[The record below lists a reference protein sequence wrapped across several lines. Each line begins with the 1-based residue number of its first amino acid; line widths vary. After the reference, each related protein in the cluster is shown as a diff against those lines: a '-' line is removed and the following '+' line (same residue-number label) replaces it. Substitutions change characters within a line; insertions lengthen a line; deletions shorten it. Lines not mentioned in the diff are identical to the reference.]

1 LIDAFSLSL
10 LFSTQQVTGELS
22 KDGLSSSSNYDPL
35 LLVADSKDS
44 SHSSDSKG
52 SSSSSSSSVSTG
64 VRVGVGG
71 CNLDSKNAPYS
82 TTTTTTTTTT
92 GATASV
98 IEDHSKEYLQ
108 RIKSDHKH
116 AIDSLKSI
124 LGEMVVMVLIA
135 MLMIMIMN
143 DNDDDMMI

>member
-1 LIDAFSLSL
+1 MIDSFF
-10 LFSTQQVTGELS
+10 LFFFLTGELS
-22 KDGLSSSSNYDPL
+22 KDGLSSSNYNDDP

-44 SHSSDSKG
+44 SHSSYRNGSN
-52 SSSSSSSSVSTG
+52 SSSSSSSSTG
-64 VRVGVGG
+64 VSVGVVGS
-71 CNLDSKNAPYS
+71 NLDSKNAPS
-82 TTTTTTTTTT
+82 STAVTTTSTT

-116 AIDSLKSI
+116 AIDSLKNI

-135 MLMIMIMN
+135 MLMIM
-143 DNDDDMMI
+143 MI

>member
-1 LIDAFSLSL
+1 M
-10 LFSTQQVTGELS
+10 S
-22 KDGLSSSSNYDPL
+22 KDGLSSSNYNYDP

-44 SHSSDSKG
+44 SHSSYRKG
-52 SSSSSSSSVSTG
+52 SNSSNSSSSSST
-64 VRVGVGG
+64 GVGG
-71 CNLDSKNAPYS
+71 SNLDSKNAPS
-82 TTTTTTTTTT
+82 STAVTTTSTT

-116 AIDSLKSI
+116 AIDSLKNI

-135 MLMIMIMN
+135 MLMIM
-143 DNDDDMMI
+143 MI

>member
-1 LIDAFSLSL
+1 MIDAFSLSL
-10 LFSTQQVTGELS
+10 LFPTQQVTGGLS
-22 KDGLSSSSNYDPL
+22 KDGLSSSSNYDQ

-52 SSSSSSSSVSTG
+52 SNNNSSSNSSGVSTG
-64 VRVGVGG
+64 VDGS
-71 CNLDSKNAPYS
+71 NLDSKNAPYS
-82 TTTTTTTTTT
+82 TTSTTTTTTTA

-135 MLMIMIMN
+135 MIVMTMI
-143 DNDDDMMI
+143 

>member
-1 LIDAFSLSL
+1 

-52 SSSSSSSSVSTG
+52 SYNNSSSTSSGVSVS
-64 VRVGVGG
+64 VSSGVGG
-71 CNLDSKNAPYS
+71 SNLDSKNAPYS

>member
-10 LFSTQQVTGELS
+10 LFSAQQVTGELS
-22 KDGLSSSSNYDPL
+22 KDGLSSSSSYDPL

-52 SSSSSSSSVSTG
+52 SNNNSSSCVSVSS
-64 VRVGVGG
+64 GVGG
-71 CNLDSKNAPYS
+71 SNLDSKNAPYS
-82 TTTTTTTTTT
+82 TTTTTTT

-135 MLMIMIMN
+135 MIVMTMI
-143 DNDDDMMI
+143 

>member
-1 LIDAFSLSL
+1 MIDAFSLSL
-10 LFSTQQVTGELS
+10 LFPTQQVTGGLS
-22 KDGLSSSSNYDPL
+22 KDGLSSSSNYDQ

-52 SSSSSSSSVSTG
+52 SNNNSSSNSSGVSTG
-64 VRVGVGG
+64 VDGS
-71 CNLDSKNAPYS
+71 NLDSKNAPYS
-82 TTTTTTTTTT
+82 TTSTTTTTA

-135 MLMIMIMN
+135 MIVMTMI
-143 DNDDDMMI
+143 

>member
-10 LFSTQQVTGELS
+10 LFSAQQVTGELS
-22 KDGLSSSSNYDPL
+22 KDGLSSSSNYDQ

-52 SSSSSSSSVSTG
+52 SYNNSSSTSS
-64 VRVGVGG
+64 GVGG
-71 CNLDSKNAPYS
+71 SNLDSKNAPYS
-82 TTTTTTTTTT
+82 TTSTTTTATTT

-135 MLMIMIMN
+135 MIVMTMI
-143 DNDDDMMI
+143 